1 MPTIRAKSVCVFR
14 QGEQLLL
21 AEGFDPGK
29 NEHYLMP
36 VGGGIDF
43 GETAANAARRE
54 VLEEIGAEIQDIEL
68 LGVLENLFV
77 FDGTPGH
84 EIVFIHEARLVDPR
98 LYAAAELE
106 GVETS
111 GHRFKVRWISL
122 QRIRE
127 QRLNLY
133 PQGLLDLL

>member
-1 MPTIRAKSVCVFR
+1 MQSIRAKSVCVFR
-14 QGEQLLL
+14 QGEHLLL

-36 VGGGIDF
+36 VGGGIHF
-43 GETAANAARRE
+43 GETSATAAKRE
-54 VLEEIGAEIQDIEL
+54 VLEEIGAEVQGIEL

-84 EIVFIHEARLVDPR
+84 EIVFIHEARFVDPR
-98 LYAAAELE
+98 FYAATELE

-111 GHRFKVRWISL
+111 GHRFAVRWVSL
-122 QRIRE
+122 QLIRDK
-127 QRLNLY
+127 RLNVY

>member
-1 MPTIRAKSVCVFR
+1 MPSIRAKSVCIFR
-14 QGEQLLL
+14 QDQRLLL

-36 VGGGIDF
+36 LGGGIDF
-43 GETAANAARRE
+43 GETSASAAQRE
-54 VLEEIGAEIQDIEL
+54 VLEEIGAQTHGIEL

-84 EIVFIHEARLVDPR
+84 EIVFIHEARFVDPR
-98 LYAAAELE
+98 FYAATELE
-106 GVETS
+106 GIETS
-111 GHRFKVRWISL
+111 GHRFVVRWVSL
-122 QRIRE
+122 QQIHE
-127 QRLNLY
+127 DKLNIY

>member
-1 MPTIRAKSVCVFR
+1 MQTIRAKSVCVFR
-14 QGEQLLL
+14 QGQQILL

-43 GETAANAARRE
+43 GETSAAAARRE
-54 VLEEIGAEIQDIEL
+54 VLEEIGAHIHGIER

-84 EIVFIHEARLVDPR
+84 EIVFIHEAQFVDPR
-98 LYAAAELE
+98 FYAASELE
-106 GVETS
+106 GVETN
-111 GHRFKVRWISL
+111 GQRFAVRWVSL
-122 QRIRE
+122 QQIRD
-127 QRLNLY
+127 QRLKVY
-133 PQGLLDLL
+133 PHGLLDLL